1 MRDHAS
7 FCLLTQVVVCS
18 NVSPHNQSSGSI
30 THAHAFVTG
39 LVKLNSPALLS
50 GETNWQYRHCAI
62 RNGVFECFKDDSTSS
77 DLEFSLLLTDY
88 ELLAHAPEKD
98 SLSLTVT
105 RQGEVAFII
114 EV

>member
-1 MRDHAS
+1 MY
-7 FCLLTQVVVCS
+7 
-18 NVSPHNQSSGSI
+18 I
-30 THAHAFVTG
+30 TYVTG
-39 LVKLNSPALLS
+39 LVKLNSPALL
-50 GETNWQYRHCAI
+50 GEDHWQHRYCAI
-62 RNGVFECFKDDSTSS
+62 RHGVFECFKDDSTSS
-77 DLEFSLLLTDY
+77 DLEFSLLLSDY

>member
-1 MRDHAS
+1 M
-7 FCLLTQVVVCS
+7 CLI
-18 NVSPHNQSSGSI
+18 VSPHYQSSVSI
-30 THAHAFVTG
+30 THTHAFVTG

-62 RNGVFECFKDDSTSS
+62 RNGVFEC
-77 DLEFSLLLTDY
+77 TDY

>member
-1 MRDHAS
+1 MSTDPG
-7 FCLLTQVVVCS
+7 CS
-18 NVSPHNQSSGSI
+18 VLNCVTSLSI
-30 THAHAFVTG
+30 ISIYYTCICFFFSG